1 MKTLCVDLGGS
12 RVKLALM
19 TADSHPQPDVFE
31 VDSRAPLA
39 QTLSLVA
46 QHAAAWGQPD
56 AVSIA
61 LPCVVCRGTVI
72 ACNGNTRMQSA
83 STGRAGHRRHSA
95 RPFS

>member
-31 VDSRAPLA
+31 VDSHAPLA

-61 LPCVVCRGTVI
+61 LPCVVCRGTV
-72 ACNGNTRMQSA
+72 NTRMQSA